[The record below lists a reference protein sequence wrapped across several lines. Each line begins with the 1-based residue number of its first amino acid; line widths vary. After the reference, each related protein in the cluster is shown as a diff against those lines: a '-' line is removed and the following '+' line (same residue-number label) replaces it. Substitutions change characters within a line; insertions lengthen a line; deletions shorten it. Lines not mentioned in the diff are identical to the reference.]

1 MATDSTILDAP
12 PVPGRSTLRERVS
25 RFGPGLALAV
35 ASVGAGDMITALDG
49 AETYG
54 LGLAWTVV
62 IGVLI
67 KYALTEAVGR
77 LQLSSDRT
85 FMGNV
90 ALAGRWLP
98 ALFLAVVFVVALLYG
113 AGLSSVAAL
122 AVTTFVPGLPA
133 LPTTIAIAVV
143 AGVVVL
149 VNRYSGFEALM
160 IAISGLL
167 VVGMAIL
174 AVASV
179 NNMDSPGLVASTATV
194 SLPDGSIFAVLA
206 LLGGVGG
213 GVGLSFYGYWIKEKG
228 WSGRAY
234 LGTVRRDTALCYAT
248 IFLFFVAMSVM
259 GTALLFATGHSLGE
273 SDSGLANLAGPVG
286 EMAGA
291 FARLVFLLV
300 FFLVV
305 FSSIIGGFNGIA
317 YLTCDGIRVLRG
329 IPESQV
335 AQHVSTRAP
344 AFRAAVV
351 FMLVAT
357 LVVSALGAPVQ
368 LVLLYA
374 ATGSLFLPLLAAAL
388 LWLLNRAD
396 VVSGLRN
403 GPLANIVLVGALL
416 LFGCLGG
423 LQVWE
428 LVA

>member
-1 MATDSTILDAP
+1 MATDSTVRTAFVSRTGMI
-12 PVPGRSTLRERVS
+12 RERVS

-35 ASVGAGDMITALDG
+35 ASVGAGDMVTALGG

-90 ALAGRWLP
+90 ARAGRWLP
-98 ALFLAVVFVVALLYG
+98 AVFLAVVFVVALLYG

-122 AVTTFVPGLPA
+122 AVTALVPALPP
-133 LPTTIAIAVV
+133 LPTTISIAVV
-143 AGVVVL
+143 AALMVL
-149 VNRYSGFEALM
+149 INRYSGFEAVM
-160 IAISGLL
+160 IGISALL

-174 AVASV
+174 AIASV
-179 NNMDSPGLVASTATV
+179 VNMDSPGLVASTATV
-194 SLPDGSIFAVLA
+194 SLPEGSIFAVLA

-234 LGTVRRDTALCYAT
+234 LGTVRRDTALCYVT
-248 IFLFFVAMSVM
+248 IFAFFLAMSVI
-259 GTALLFATGHSLGE
+259 GTALLYATGHSLGE
-273 SDSGLANLAGPVG
+273 SEEGLAHLAGPVA
-286 EMAGA
+286 EMAGE
-291 FARLVFLLV
+291 FARLVFLVV

-317 YLTCDGIRVLRG
+317 YLACDGVRVLRG
-329 IPESQV
+329 IPDTHV

-344 AFRAAVV
+344 VFRGAIV

-357 LVVSALGAPVQ
+357 LAVSAVGAPVQ

-388 LWLLNRAD
+388 LWLLNRGD
-396 VVSGLRN
+396 VHEGLRN
-403 GPLANIVLVGALL
+403 GPLANIVLVASLM
-416 LFGCLGG
+416 LFGSLGA

-428 LVA
+428 LAA